1 MTTPMLTQ
9 IAEAHRVYCQQTQRN
24 LPYNAF
30 RHEVRWAHV
39 AIAIRDQDVPLPD
52 AVRLVATRVLRLS
65 KDFQPWLQKLNY
77 TKFTNE
83 QWFSETL
90 ADELA
95 EQRNKVKVDPAARY
109 QRMDWRKPKAQQEP
123 EGVRAD
129 IAFQRTKLAEQ
140 LRQWREN
147 QP

>member
-9 IAEAHRVYCQQTQRN
+9 IAEAHRVYCKETKRN
-24 LPYNAF
+24 LPYNF
-30 RHEVRWAHV
+30 LVHEIRWAHV
-39 AIAIRDQDVPLPD
+39 ALAIRGQDVPLPD

-65 KDFQPWLQKLNY
+65 KDFKPWLQKLNY

-109 QRMDWRKPKAQQEP
+109 YRQDFRKPQPTTPVDEP
-123 EGVRAD
+123 KKVGEIIASP
-129 IAFQRTKLAEQ
+129 AFQQFIALKKTI
-140 LRQWREN
+140 
-147 QP
+147 